1 MSGVGWL
8 RNRRIVD
15 KMTRYFQTAA
25 FIVVLAV
32 LYFCAGSFGLSL
44 AHVHPSASAVWPP
57 SGIALAAILLW
68 GYRLWPGIFLGAF
81 LVNINAPGS
90 LATAL
95 SIAAGNT
102 LEALLGAAL
111 VSRFANGANAF
122 EQTKSLLRFILLAGI
137 LSTAVAPT
145 IGVTSLSLG
154 GFARWDEFSTI
165 WLHWWLGDMVGDLIV
180 ASLLLLWL
188 TQPFLSIKAMQILEA
203 AGLLLTLVFVGWL
216 LFLNTIPSGLEY
228 FAMAPLLWGALR
240 FGRRGAITSTFIM
253 SGIAIWGTLQGLG
266 PFVAAKQ
273 NESLFFLQLF
283 MATLTVTTL
292 VMATV
297 VSERRRLEQRLRIKD
312 AVSRVL
318 AESPS
323 MTDAAPKIIQVM
335 CETAEWELGAIW
347 NVDRSSN
354 QMTCIDFWT
363 LPSVNVSAFEA
374 LTRQSKFSPGV
385 GLPGRVWSSGRPEWI
400 TDLTNEGNFPR
411 APVATKEGLHA
422 GIGFPIKLGDEVV
435 GVMECFSHEIEEPDK
450 DFLEMAGNIGSQ
462 LGQFMERKRA
472 EDALRE
478 SESRLRVALAAGQM
492 GAWEWNLSTNQ
503 VSWSSSLEAIHGLTP
518 GSFGG
523 SFEDFKRDIDAED
536 LELVSA
542 QIEKTLATRGDYH
555 VAYRIKRPDGIL
567 RWVEAFGHILLGAN
581 GHPEKLAG
589 VCMDITERKRAEET
603 LRAKEAQVR
612 LIADTAPVMLA
623 QCGRDERYRF
633 VNRAYAVRFGLI
645 PEQIVGKSIVEILG
659 EQARHTIRPY
669 LQRVRQ
675 GESVEY
681 EIEVPYERLGRR
693 FMRVAHVPEKDAQGN
708 VVGWVSAISD
718 ITDRKQTEE
727 MLRQQTRALEIV
739 NQEFRKLID
748 TAPIGIAVATDAQC
762 EHIWCNP
769 EFTRMLGTNI
779 EENVSK
785 SSSAGDTLPFRM
797 LRNGQQVAADDLPM
811 QRACREGIDI
821 LDEELEILRSDGTII
836 HELCRATPLREEDG
850 KVRGCIGIFLNI
862 TDRKEAEEALQ
873 QAKDELARANEEL
886 EKRVQYRTAE
896 LQLAN
901 AALSK
906 ERDEEK
912 RLEQQ
917 LRQAQKM
924 ESIGVLAGGIAHD
937 FNNILNI
944 IKGYAS
950 LLRDHG
956 PGNPE
961 LTEDLNVIDEAIER
975 GASTVR
981 QLLAVAKESAVR
993 FEQVD
998 LNDALQKLKALLSGT
1013 LPRTINIGL
1022 DLDPGLAS
1030 VLADPNQ
1037 INQVLLN
1044 ICVNARDAMPEGGEL
1059 LLKTGMIAGAELR
1072 AHFQNVKE
1080 KPYAYITVKD
1090 AGLGMDEATKSRIFE
1105 PFFTTKEQGQG
1116 TGLGLS
1122 VAYGIV
1128 TNHAG
1133 FIDVTSEP
1141 GYGTTF
1147 RIYLPLADNQTNLVG
1162 LDRPRGRQELGSIAV
1177 QGHVVLFVED
1187 EIRQLE
1193 LMRRTLEKAGYRVL
1207 VATDGVEAV
1216 ETFLRHKDE
1225 ISVVVL
1231 DLGLPKLNG
1240 WEALKKMRKTDPTLK
1255 PILASGYISH
1265 DMEIAMDQGELS
1277 ALLMKPYQPN
1287 EIIEQVSLAVL
1298 KAAKSLKAAG

>member
-1 MSGVGWL
+1 
-8 RNRRIVD
+8 
-15 KMTRYFQTAA
+15 MTRYLQTAA

-32 LYFCAGSFGLSL
+32 LYFCTGSFGLSL
-44 AHVHPSASAVWPP
+44 ARVHPSASAVWPP

-81 LVNINAPGS
+81 AVNIIAPGS
-90 LATAL
+90 LVTAL

-102 LEALLGAAL
+102 VEALLGAAL

-122 EQTKSLLRFILLAGI
+122 EQTKSLLRFILLAGV
-137 LSTAVAPT
+137 LSTAVAAT
-145 IGVTSLSLG
+145 VGVTSLSLG
-154 GFARWDEFSTI
+154 GFARWDEFSAI
-165 WLHWWLGDMVGDLIV
+165 WLDWWLGDIGGVLII

-188 TQPFLSIKAMQILEA
+188 TQPFLSIKPMQVLEA

-216 LFLNTIPSGLEY
+216 VFLNTIPSGLEY
-228 FAMAPLLWGALR
+228 FALAPLLWGALR
-240 FGRRGAITSTFIM
+240 FGRRGAITSTFLM

-292 VMATV
+292 VMASV

-323 MTDAAPKIIQVM
+323 MTDAAPKIIQVL

-347 NVDRSSN
+347 KVDRSSN
-354 QMTCIDFWT
+354 QLTCIDFWC
-363 LPSVNVSAFEA
+363 LPSVKVGEFEA
-374 LTRQSKFSPGV
+374 MTRQSKFPPGV

-400 TDLTNEGNFPR
+400 ADVTNDGNFPR
-411 APVATKEGLHA
+411 APAATKEGLHT

-435 GVMECFSHEIEEPDK
+435 GVMECFSHEIEEPDT

-462 LGQFMERKRA
+462 LGQFIERKRA

-478 SESRLRVALAAGQM
+478 SERRLQVAMVAGQM
-492 GAWEWNLSTNQ
+492 GAWEWNLSTNR
-503 VSWSSSLEAIHGLTP
+503 VTWSTSLETIHGLTP
-518 GSFGG
+518 GTFGG
-523 SFEDFKRDIDAED
+523 SFEDFKRDIEAED
-536 LELVSA
+536 LKLVLG
-542 QIEKTLATRGDYH
+542 QIEKAFATRGDYH
-555 VAYRIKRPDGIL
+555 VAYRIKRPDGAL
-567 RWVEAFGHILLGAN
+567 RWVEAFGHLLLGAADR
-581 GHPEKLAG
+581 PEKLAG
-589 VCMDITERKRAEET
+589 VCMDITERKHAEES

-612 LIADTAPVMLA
+612 LITDTAPVMLA
-623 QCGRDERYRF
+623 QWSRDERYRF
-633 VNRAYAVRFGLI
+633 VNRTYAERLGLG

-659 EQARHTIRPY
+659 KDASEAIRPHITEI
-669 LQRVRQ
+669 LK
-675 GESVEY
+675 GEPVEY
-681 EIEVPYERLGRR
+681 ESEIPYEKIGRR
-693 FMRVAHVPEKDAQGN
+693 FMRVAYVPEKDASGN
-708 VVGWVSAISD
+708 VTGWVSAISD

-727 MLRQQTRALEIV
+727 TLRQRTRALETV

-748 TAPIGIAVATDAQC
+748 TAPIGIAVATDAAC

-769 EFTRMLGTNI
+769 ELTRMLGTASGQ
-779 EENVSK
+779 NVSK
-785 SSSAGDTLPFRM
+785 TGLAGDTLSFRM
-797 LRNGQQVAADDLPM
+797 FRNGQDVAAEDLPM
-811 QRACREGIDI
+811 QRACLEGIDI
-821 LDEELEILRSDGTII
+821 LDEELEILRNDGSII
-836 HELCRATPLREEDG
+836 HELCRATPLREEGG
-850 KVRGCIGIFLNI
+850 KIRGCIGIFLNI
-862 TDRKEAEEALQ
+862 TDRKEAEAALQ

-886 EKRVQYRTAE
+886 EKRVQNRTAE

-901 AALSK
+901 DALSK

-912 RLEQQ
+912 QLEQQ

-924 ESIGVLAGGIAHD
+924 ESVGVLAGGIAHD

-956 PGNPE
+956 SSE
-961 LTEDLNVIDEAIER
+961 AERSESLDVIDEALER

-998 LNDALQKLKALLSGT
+998 LNDALQQLKTLLSGT
-1013 LPRTINIGL
+1013 LPRTIDIEL
-1022 DLDPGLAS
+1022 DLDSGLAL

-1044 ICVNARDAMPEGGEL
+1044 ICVNARDAMPEGGQL
-1059 LLKTGMIAGAELR
+1059 LLKSGTISGTELQT
-1072 AHFQNVKE
+1072 HFQNAKE
-1080 KPYAYITVKD
+1080 KTYACVTVKD
-1090 AGLGMDEATKSRIFE
+1090 TGLGMDEATKSRIFE

-1133 FIDVTSEP
+1133 FIDVTSAP
-1141 GYGTTF
+1141 GDGAAF
-1147 RIYLPLADNQTNLVG
+1147 SIYVPLAEDQTSAVG
-1162 LDRPRGRQELGSIAV
+1162 LDRPRGRQELASITV
-1177 QGHVVLFVED
+1177 HGHVVLFVED

-1193 LMRRTLEKAGYRVL
+1193 LMRRSLEKAGYRVL
-1207 VATDGVEAV
+1207 VATDGVAAV
-1216 ETFLRHKDE
+1216 ETFLQHKDE

-1240 WEALKKMRKTDPTLK
+1240 WEALKKMRKADPTLK

-1265 DMEIAMDQGELS
+1265 DMESAMDQGELS
-1277 ALLMKPYQPN
+1277 ALLMKPYQPD

-1298 KAAKSLKAAG
+1298 KAKSLNAAG

>member
-1 MSGVGWL
+1 MRRLV

-68 GYRLWPGIFLGAF
+68 GFRLWPGIFLGAF
-81 LVNINAPGS
+81 AVNLAAVGS
-90 LATAL
+90 VVTAL

-102 LEALLGAAL
+102 LEAILGATL
-111 VSRFANGANAF
+111 VFRFANGLNAF
-122 EQTKSLLRFILLAGI
+122 EQTKNILKFILLAGI
-137 LSTAVAPT
+137 LSTAVCAL
-145 IGVTSLSLG
+145 IGVTSLSFG
-154 GFARWDEFSTI
+154 GLAQWDDFFNI
-165 WLHWWLGDMVGDLIV
+165 WLTWWLGDGVGNLIV
-180 ASLLLLWL
+180 GSLLVLWVSQPLLPL
-188 TQPFLSIKAMQILEA
+188 KAVQVLEVSA
-203 AGLLLTLVFVGWL
+203 LLLVLVLVGWL
-216 LFLNTIPSGLEY
+216 LFLTKIPTGLEY
-228 FAMAPLLWGALR
+228 FALVPLLWAALR
-240 FGRRGAITSTFIM
+240 FGRRGAVTSAFAM
-253 SGIAIWGTLQGLG
+253 SAVALWGTLRGFG
-266 PFVAAKQ
+266 PFVTSDPNQ
-273 NESLFFLQLF
+273 SLLMLQVF
-283 MATLTVTTL
+283 MATVTATSL
-292 VMATV
+292 VMASV
-297 VSERRRLEQRLRIKD
+297 ILERRRLEQRLRIKD
-312 AVSRVL
+312 AVSRIL
-318 AESPS
+318 ADSPS

-354 QMTCIDFWT
+354 QLTCLDFWC
-363 LPSVNVSAFEA
+363 LPSIKVGEFEA
-374 LTRQSKFSPGV
+374 VTRQSNFPPGV

-435 GVMECFSHEIEEPDK
+435 GVMECFSHEIVEPDK

-472 EDALRE
+472 EDASRE
-478 SESRLRVALAAGQM
+478 SERRLQVALAAGQM
-492 GAWEWNLSTNQ
+492 GAWEWNLSTNR
-503 VSWSSSLEAIHGLTP
+503 VTWSSSLEAIHGLTP
-518 GSFGG
+518 GTFGG
-523 SFEDFKRDIDAED
+523 SFEDFKRDIHPED
-536 LELVSA
+536 LELVLT
-542 QIEKTLATRGDYH
+542 QVEKTLATRGDYH
-555 VAYRIKRPDGIL
+555 VAYRIKRPDGVV
-567 RWVEAFGHILLGAN
+567 RWVEGFGHILLGAN
-581 GHPEKLAG
+581 GWPDKLAG
-589 VCMDITERKRAEET
+589 VCMDITERKHAEET

-612 LIADTAPVMLA
+612 LITDTAPVMLS
-623 QCGRDERYRF
+623 QCSRDERFRF
-633 VNRAYAVRFGLI
+633 VNRMYAERLGLV
-645 PEQIVGKSIVEILG
+645 PEQIVGKSITEILG
-659 EQARHTIRPY
+659 KDAGRIIRPHIQTV
-669 LQRVRQ
+669 LN
-675 GESVEY
+675 GETVEY
-681 EIEVPYERLGRR
+681 ETEIPYERLGRR
-693 FMRVAHVPEKDAQGN
+693 FMRAAYVPEKDASGN
-708 VVGWVSAISD
+708 VTGWVSAISD
-718 ITDRKQTEE
+718 ITERKQTEE
-727 MLRQQTRALEIV
+727 MLRQRTRSLEIV

-748 TAPIGIAVATDAQC
+748 TAPIGIAVATDAAC

-769 EFTRMLGTNI
+769 EFTRMLGT
-779 EENVSK
+779 ELGQNVSATG
-785 SSSAGDTLPFRM
+785 SAGDTLPFQM
-797 LRNGQQVAADDLPM
+797 LHNGQPVVPDDLPM

-862 TDRKEAEEALQ
+862 TDRKVAEEALQ

-944 IKGYAS
+944 IKGYTS

-956 PGNPE
+956 PGNAE
-961 LTEDLNVIDEAIER
+961 MTEDLNVIDEAIER

-998 LNDALQKLKALLSGT
+998 LNDALQQLKALLSGT

-1059 LLKTGMIAGAELR
+1059 LLKTGTIAGAELR
-1072 AHFQNVKE
+1072 SQFRNVKE
-1080 KPYAYITVKD
+1080 KTYACITVKD
-1090 AGLGMDEATKSRIFE
+1090 SGSGMEEVTKSRIFE

-1141 GYGTTF
+1141 GFGTTF

-1162 LDRPRGRQELGSIAV
+1162 LDRPRGRQEFGSIAV

-1216 ETFLRHKDE
+1216 ETFLEHKNE

-1240 WEALKKMRKTDPTLK
+1240 WEALKKMRKADPTLK

-1265 DMEIAMDQGELS
+1265 DMESAMDQGELS

-1298 KAAKSLKAAG
+1298 KAAKFLNAAG